1 MRSGPFGSGS
11 SSNYQPAIAKIDQPV
26 KYRSVYLPVIRDN
39 VTRSMEVF
47 DFAESSMVVGV
58 RESSNTPDQ
67 GLYFLNN
74 EFVIEQSDAFAR
86 RIMKEKS
93 NVREQVKLAFLLAYG
108 REASSSELKAAEA
121 FYRDFE
127 VPRSRFNRNTGVQRL
142 SALCQAIMA
151 SAEFRF
157 VN

>member
-1 MRSGPFGSGS
+1 
-11 SSNYQPAIAKIDQPV
+11 
-26 KYRSVYLPVIRDN
+26 
-39 VTRSMEVF
+39 VF

-74 EFVIEQSDAFAR
+74 QFVIDQSDAFAR
-86 RIMKEKS
+86 RLMKEKS
-93 NVREQVKLAFLLAYG
+93 QVRDQVKLAFLLAYG
-108 REASSSELKAAEA
+108 REASTSELEAAES
-121 FYRDFE
+121 FYREFE
-127 VPRSRFNRNTGVQRL
+127 VSRSRFNRNPEFQRL
-142 SALCQAIMA
+142 SALCQAILA